1 MASSSVTPAADDQ
14 TDDDSMAADLAT
26 RAGQLLLELRDEL
39 GFDDPKALRTAGDA
53 RSQVLLAALLTELR
67 PGDAVLSEEAED
79 DAIRLTAD
87 RVWIIDPLDGTREF
101 GEDGRDDWAVHVAL
115 WERSVGV
122 PHGRLTAGAVA
133 LPAQHQTL
141 ATGGKLPKR
150 QATQAS
156 PRLVVS
162 RTRAPE
168 FVTNVATLL
177 GGELV
182 PMGSAG
188 AKAMAILQGKADV
201 YVHAGG
207 MHEWDAAAPVAV
219 ALAGGLHVSTF
230 DGSPLEFNTPEAL
243 STELVICLPELAD
256 RVLAAVAKAR
266 L

>member
-1 MASSSVTPAADDQ
+1 
-14 TDDDSMAADLAT
+14 MAADLAT

-115 WERSVGV
+115 WERSVDGL
-122 PHGRLTAGAVA
+122 HGQQTGQLAGQLTGRLTAGAVA

-141 ATGGKLPKR
+141 ATGGQLPKR
-150 QATQAS
+150 EATQAS

-168 FVTNVATLL
+168 FVTAVAALL

-243 STELVICLPELAD
+243 STELVICLPELAE

-266 L
+266 E